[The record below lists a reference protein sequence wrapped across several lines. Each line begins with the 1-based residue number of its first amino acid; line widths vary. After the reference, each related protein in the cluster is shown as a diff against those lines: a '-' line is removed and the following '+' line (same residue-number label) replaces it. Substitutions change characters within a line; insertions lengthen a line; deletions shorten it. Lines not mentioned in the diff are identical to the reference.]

1 MNTNDEQQGDQ
12 KRKLIYS
19 YIWNTDWAEC
29 APTYLFF
36 LLRDDQFTSVGF
48 QSTIVLY
55 TQEHSNTLCWG
66 IKTKK
71 YPWKVSQHRD
81 KNAEQIF
88 FRFQLDFMIK
98 PEYSFKQ
105 TQFQMDTLCDA
116 HLGQS
121 RDLFSLFENIPAFGE
136 HLYYA
141 DVITAIVSFSDSKN
155 IF

>member
-1 MNTNDEQQGDQ
+1 MNTNDEQQGDK
-12 KRKLIYS
+12 KRKVIYS

-71 YPWKVSQHRD
+71 YPWKLSQHRD

-98 PEYSFKQ
+98 TWILLQADPISNGHLMWRALGPKSRSFFFIWKH
-105 TQFQMDTLCDA
+105 TRIWRTPLLRGC
-116 HLGQS
+116 HHRNCVL
-121 RDLFSLFENIPAFGE
+121 
-136 HLYYA
+136 
-141 DVITAIVSFSDSKN
+141 
-155 IF
+155 